1 MADDATMPQQFRNQ
15 RSDEFVS
22 TYANN
27 VFFEQTVWDLK
38 IIFGELDQSEGV
50 VDQHTGVTV
59 PWTIAKLTLY
69 YLATQIAGHEIV
81 NGKIPLPQVI
91 LPPEPPPLTD
101 EQKLDANLVKI
112 YAEFRRLHAE
122 FMKDV

>member
-1 MADDATMPQQFRNQ
+1 MADEAMPQQQFRNQ
-15 RSDEFVS
+15 RAEEFVS
-22 TYANN
+22 TYSNN

-38 IIFGELDQSEGV
+38 FIFGELDLSQGI

-81 NGKIPLPQVI
+81 NGKIHLPEAI
-91 LPPEPPPLTD
+91 LPAEPPPLTE
-101 EQKLDANLVKI
+101 EQKHEPNLPKI
-112 YAEFRRLHAE
+112 YAEFKRLHAE
-122 FMKDV
+122 FMKGL